1 MTFHEEKVSRIARY
15 LKERKS
21 TAHLILKK
29 KTVSHEVPKPDDKK
43 YSDERLDI
51 SDLDEIVHID
61 KERGVCI
68 AEPGATFTKVVD
80 AAIKHG
86 LAPVVVPELKT
97 ITIGGAVAGCSIESM
112 SYKFGGFHDS
122 CLEYEVVTAKG
133 EVLKCTPDNENQLLF
148 QMVHGT
154 FGTLGIITL
163 LKFRLIPVKPFVKVT
178 YEKYT
183 SIEEYKDAI
192 LTHYTKKDVD
202 FMDGIIHSPEE
213 YVLSTGNFVDS
224 APYTH
229 SYDWMQVYYLSTA
242 RRKEDYLKTP
252 DYFFRYNKGVT
263 NVYPKSLIGRIL
275 FGWFINSNV
284 TLNVAN
290 AFRKVMPSTLIPITV
305 DTFVPFSRMEE
316 FMDWFKQEINHF
328 PLWCVPYKIVRKYE
342 WIADEFLSNLKDELF
357 LDIAI
362 YGMHRDNPEHYYRI
376 IEEKLI
382 EIGGIK
388 TLISTN
394 LYSEKEFWSIW
405 NKKNYDLVK
414 HKTDPD
420 NIFRN
425 FYEKTCRV
433 SRGLE

>member
-1 MTFHEEKVSRIARY
+1 MK
-15 LKERKS
+15 
-21 TAHLILKK
+21 
-29 KTVSHEVPKPDDKK
+29 
-43 YSDERLDI
+43 
-51 SDLDEIVHID
+51 
-61 KERGVCI
+61 
-68 AEPGATFTKVVD
+68 
-80 AAIKHG
+80 
-86 LAPVVVPELKT
+86 
-97 ITIGGAVAGCSIESM
+97 
-112 SYKFGGFHDS
+112 
-122 CLEYEVVTAKG
+122 
-133 EVLKCTPDNENQLLF
+133 
-148 QMVHGT
+148 
-154 FGTLGIITL
+154 
-163 LKFRLIPVKPFVKVT
+163 
-178 YEKYT
+178 YEKT
-183 SIEEYKDAI
+183 LMNVLLECGA
-192 LTHYTKKDVD
+192 
-202 FMDGIIHSPEE
+202 

-305 DTFVPFSRMEE
+305 DTFIPFSRMEE

-362 YGMHRDNPEHYYRI
+362 YGMHRDNPEHYYRV

-420 NIFRN
+420 NIFRS
-425 FYEKTCRV
+425 FYEKTCWV